1 MMEYRSQ
8 KKNLEK
14 LVNMFKRSLQKDNL
28 IHKDDKIRIMKDNV
42 ELIRE
47 INTLRK
53 GLKEITKG

>member
-14 LVNMFKRSLQKDNL
+14 LVNMFKKSLQKDNQ

-53 GLKEITKG
+53 SIKDITKG

>member
-1 MMEYRSQ
+1 
-8 KKNLEK
+8 
-14 LVNMFKRSLQKDNL
+14 MFKRSLLKDNQ

-53 GLKEITKG
+53 GIKDITKAQ